1 MWLLPS
7 APASLSLS
15 ISSPPIPL
23 DTNSSGAAPHTH
35 PEQPLVLLPVPK
47 YHPNIQAWTRGMA
60 QLTGGASG
68 CGMGCNPTGAGSRF
82 QACCCPVPAQSRAMA
97 SPGQRWPCPWALTAP
112 ALPAGTP
119 KGPLRRD
126 NSHCLD
132 AGEAPETHRHP
143 AQTVP
148 PALSSGDFSLMAW
161 RLILCRERKSKDSSG
176 RPTHVTPIKSSSAK
190 D

>member
-1 MWLLPS
+1 
-7 APASLSLS
+7 
-15 ISSPPIPL
+15 
-23 DTNSSGAAPHTH
+23 
-35 PEQPLVLLPVPK
+35 
-47 YHPNIQAWTRGMA
+47 MA
-60 QLTGGASG
+60 QLTGDASG